1 MLESITKGMYIL
13 TITVSAVPSTSTKDK
28 DNSIAFNFVASL
40 EALKPFS
47 IVGLESSLERLG
59 NDS

>member
-1 MLESITKGMYIL
+1 MYIL

-28 DNSIAFNFVASL
+28 DNSIAFNFVAGL